1 MSIFSCNLHL
11 VLGIN
16 VSLDASDHI
25 CQSRVSR
32 VVCHVS
38 LGGVLALVAGLHLV
52 LELLHLQRHLVQLV
66 PGQGNVQKLQI
77 FFLN

>member
-1 MSIFSCNLHL
+1 MIR
-11 VLGIN
+11 IN

-25 CQSRVSR
+25 CQSRVT
-32 VVCHVS
+32 CHVS

-66 PGQGNVQKLQI
+66 PGQGNVLLVKSYKYFFETII
-77 FFLN
+77 FFF